1 MSEFGFL
8 ISADAAVLVVSFVSG
23 KGESASLRE
32 PIEARPGL
40 SKNLKRGIFCML
52 LKIDWKQI
60 PLNKIFFRCHLCRV
74 ATYFTTMPFSQRQT
88 ALYSPRRWLSVGW
101 LTSPII

>member
-32 PIEARPGL
+32 PIELEARPGL
-40 SKNLKRGIFCML
+40 S
-52 LKIDWKQI
+52 
-60 PLNKIFFRCHLCRV
+60 
-74 ATYFTTMPFSQRQT
+74 
-88 ALYSPRRWLSVGW
+88 
-101 LTSPII
+101 